1 LTETQFDDGREEKL
15 LEYVKFKLDP
25 QSENRPMSVIRLVDD
40 FGINHNYM
48 MNVGSQKGQIVS
60 QLIAEHKPKT
70 MIELGCYVG
79 YSTILFAS
87 ALRDNG
93 GKEYIS
99 FEREAKFADVA
110 SALVDLAGL
119 SDVVRFVV
127 GSSSS
132 SLVQENEAGRLSCAD
147 VVFLDHY
154 KPAYVKDLKI
164 MESLGIIRVG
174 SVLAADNVIEPG
186 NPTYLEYVRSSV
198 EEKQEK
204 FARRTESKLFA
215 KFPSRTVHQYKG
227 YVPDETKLP
236 GNPSIVYES
245 ELVHSCEPTGVPDG
259 VEITICRSILA

>member
-1 LTETQFDDGREEKL
+1 
-15 LEYVKFKLDP
+15 LD
-25 QSENRPMSVIRLVDD
+25 SHSKNRPKSVIRLIDD
-40 FGINHNYM
+40 FGVNHNYM
-48 MNVGSQKGQIVS
+48 MNVGSQKGQIVA

-93 GKEYIS
+93 GQEYIS
-99 FEREAKFADVA
+99 FEREAKFARVA

-119 SDVVRFVV
+119 TDIVRFVV

-132 SLVQENEAGRLSCAD
+132 SLVRENEAGQLSCAD
-147 VVFLDHY
+147 MVFLDHY

-198 EEKQEK
+198 KK
-204 FARRTESKLFA
+204 KTERAVQNTVSKNSGS
-215 KFPSRTVHQYKG
+215 FPSRTVNQYKEYELDG
-227 YVPDETKLP
+227 TELP
-236 GNPSIVYES
+236 GNPCIKYES
-245 ELVHSCEPTGVPDG
+245 KLVRSHEPTGVPDG
-259 VEITICRSILA
+259 VEITICRSIAV